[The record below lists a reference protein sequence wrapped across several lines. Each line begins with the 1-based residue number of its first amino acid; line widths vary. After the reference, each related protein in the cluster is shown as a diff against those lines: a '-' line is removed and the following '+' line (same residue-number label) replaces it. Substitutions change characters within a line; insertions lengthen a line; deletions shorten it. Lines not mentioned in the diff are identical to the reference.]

1 MRRLLVAAVLLG
13 VLGGCSTTPPV
24 VGEPAPTLDDPKQEA
39 AYLAVLDRYS
49 DRKEIY
55 DGFDTRVFAGATLQ
69 TPAFR
74 EARVHRRAIFQT
86 LPAAKVEQLLAEEQA
101 DAAKFHEFFLAVHV
115 NDYRYDDFAHR
126 NSIWRLAL
134 VTPAGEITPLEI
146 RRLGRSDLNVRAYY
160 PYASLFWVGYR
171 VRFPKMFSDGQPV
184 IPEGT
189 EEVVFRVASSLGN
202 VALKVHA
209 R

>member
-13 VLGGCSTTPPV
+13 MLGGCASTPPS
-24 VGEPAPTLDDPKQEA
+24 VGEPAPTLDDPKQES
-39 AYLAVLDRYS
+39 AYLSVLDRYS

-69 TPAFR
+69 TPTFR
-74 EARVHRRAIFQT
+74 EARIHRRAIFQT
-86 LPAAKVEQLLAEEQA
+86 LPAAKVEQLLAEEMSEA
-101 DAAKFHEFFLAVHV
+101 EKFHEFFLAVHV

-126 NSIWRLAL
+126 NSIWRIAL
-134 VTPAGEITPLEI
+134 VTSAGEITPMEI

-160 PYASLFWVGYR
+160 PYASLFWVTYR
-171 VRFPKMFSDGQPV
+171 VRFPKAFANGQPV

-189 EEVVFRVASSLGN
+189 EQVMLRVASSLGN
-202 VALKVHA
+202 AELKVHA